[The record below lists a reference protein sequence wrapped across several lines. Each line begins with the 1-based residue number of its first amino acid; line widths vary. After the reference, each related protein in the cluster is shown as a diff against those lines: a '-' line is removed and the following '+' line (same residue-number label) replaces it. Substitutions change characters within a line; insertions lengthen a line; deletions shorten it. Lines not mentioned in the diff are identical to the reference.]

1 MEAVGLSPPFWRG
14 KRVLLTG
21 HTGFKGSWLALWL
34 KSLGADVT
42 GFALE
47 PPTEPN
53 LYTLARVADGL
64 NDRRG
69 DLRDLGALLEVMA
82 DVEPEIVL
90 HLAAQPL
97 VREGY
102 RDPLGTYSSNV
113 MGTLNLLEAIRQVGC
128 VRACVLVTTDKVYAN
143 KEWLWP
149 YRENEPLGG
158 HDPYSSSKAC
168 CELLAQ
174 SYAASFFAAGRY
186 EEHGLALAT
195 ARAGNVLGGG
205 DFAAERLIPDVF
217 KAWSAG
223 EPVTLRY
230 PQAIRPWQ
238 HALEPLAGYLQLA
251 AALYEKGP
259 EFAGAWNFGPS
270 ESDMCSV
277 GEVVNQLAQRWP
289 QAPGLRIEPSDL
301 HEAGLLRLDSSRA
314 HQLLAWQPRWSL
326 QQCLEHTVDW
336 HLAWKNGAD
345 MSDVTLAQLNLY
357 RGLSEQDPSSSA
369 LDPRLVGVSL

>member
-1 MEAVGLSPPFWRG
+1 MEAMGLSPAFWHG

-34 KSLGADVT
+34 QSLGAEVT
-42 GFALE
+42 GFALAPSTTPSLFE
-47 PPTEPN
+47 
-53 LYTLARVADGL
+53 LARVAEGL
-64 NDRRG
+64 NDQRG
-69 DLRDLGALLEVMA
+69 DLRDLGALLELIA
-82 DVEPEIVL
+82 ETQPEIVL

-113 MGTLNLLEAIRQVGC
+113 MGTLNLLEAIRQAGG

-143 KEWLWP
+143 QEWLWP
-149 YRENEPLGG
+149 YRENEALGG

-174 SYAASFFAAGRY
+174 SYAASFFAPERHA
-186 EEHGLALAT
+186 EHGLALAT

-205 DFAAERLIPDVF
+205 DFAPERLIPDVLQ
-217 KAWSAG
+217 AWLAG

-230 PQAIRPWQ
+230 PKAVRPWQ

-251 AALYEKGP
+251 AGLYEQGP
-259 EFAGAWNFGPS
+259 AFNGAWNFGPG
-270 ESDMCSV
+270 EADMCSV
-277 GEVVNQLAQRWP
+277 GEVVELLAQRWP
-289 QAPGLRIEPSDL
+289 DSPGLRVEPSDL

-314 HQLLAWQPRWSL
+314 RQHLAWQPRWSL
-326 QQCLEHTVDW
+326 RQCLEHTLDW
-336 HLAWKNGAD
+336 HLAWRAGED
-345 MSDVTLAQLNLY
+345 MRAVSLNQLNLY
-357 RGLSEQDPSSSA
+357 KERA
-369 LDPRLVGVSL
+369 

>member
-1 MEAVGLSPPFWRG
+1 METMGLSPAFWQG

-34 KSLGADVT
+34 QSLGAEVT
-42 GFALE
+42 GFALAPSTTPSLFE
-47 PPTEPN
+47 
-53 LYTLARVADGL
+53 LARVAEGL
-64 NDRRG
+64 NDKRG
-69 DLRDLGALLEVMA
+69 DLRDLGALLELIA
-82 DVEPEIVL
+82 QTQPEVVL

-113 MGTLNLLEAIRQVGC
+113 MGTLNLLEAIRQTGG

-143 KEWLWP
+143 QEWLWP
-149 YRENEPLGG
+149 YRENEALGG

-174 SYAASFFAAGRY
+174 SYAASFFAPERY
-186 EEHGLALAT
+186 AEHGLALAT

-205 DFAAERLIPDVF
+205 DFAPERLIPDVLR
-217 KAWSAG
+217 AWSAG

-230 PQAIRPWQ
+230 PQAVRPWQ

-251 AALYEKGP
+251 ACLYEQGP
-259 EFAGAWNFGPS
+259 GFNGAWNFGPG
-270 ESDMCSV
+270 EADMCSV
-277 GEVVNQLAQRWP
+277 GEVVELLAHRWP
-289 QAPGLRIEPSDL
+289 ESPGLRVEPSDL

-314 HQLLAWQPRWSL
+314 RQHLAWQPRWSL
-326 QQCLEHTVDW
+326 RQCLEHTLDW
-336 HLAWKNGAD
+336 HLAWRAGED
-345 MSDVTLAQLNLY
+345 MRAVSLDQLNIY
-357 RGLSEQDPSSSA
+357 KERA
-369 LDPRLVGVSL
+369 

>member
-1 MEAVGLSPPFWRG
+1 METMGLNPAFWQG

-34 KSLGADVT
+34 QSLGAEVT
-42 GFALE
+42 GFALAPSTTPSLFE
-47 PPTEPN
+47 
-53 LYTLARVADGL
+53 LARVAEGL
-64 NDRRG
+64 NDKRG
-69 DLRDLGALLEVMA
+69 DLRDLGALLELIA
-82 DVEPEIVL
+82 QTQPEVVL

-113 MGTLNLLEAIRQVGC
+113 MGTLNLLEAIRQTGG

-143 KEWLWP
+143 QEWLWP
-149 YRENEPLGG
+149 YRENEALGG

-174 SYAASFFAAGRY
+174 SYAASFFAPERY
-186 EEHGLALAT
+186 AEHGLALAT

-205 DFAAERLIPDVF
+205 DFAPQRLIPDVLR
-217 KAWSAG
+217 AWSAG

-230 PQAIRPWQ
+230 PQAVRPWQ

-251 AALYEKGP
+251 ACLYEQGP
-259 EFAGAWNFGPS
+259 GFNGAWNFGPG
-270 ESDMCSV
+270 EADMCSV
-277 GEVVNQLAQRWP
+277 GEVVELLAHRWP
-289 QAPGLRIEPSDL
+289 ESPGLRVEPSDL

-314 HQLLAWQPRWSL
+314 RQHLAWQPRWSL
-326 QQCLEHTVDW
+326 RQCLEHTLDW
-336 HLAWKNGAD
+336 HLAWRAGED
-345 MSDVTLAQLNLY
+345 MRAVSLDQLNIY
-357 RGLSEQDPSSSA
+357 KERA
-369 LDPRLVGVSL
+369 

>member
-1 MEAVGLSPPFWRG
+1 MEAMGLSLAFWRG

-34 KSLGADVT
+34 KSLGAQVT
-42 GFALE
+42 GFAID
-47 PPTEPN
+47 PGTEPS
-53 LYTLARVADGL
+53 LFELARVADGI
-64 NDRRG
+64 NDQRG
-69 DLRDLGALLEVMA
+69 DLRDLGALLEVLA

-143 KEWLWP
+143 QEWLWP
-149 YRENEPLGG
+149 YRENEALGG

-174 SYAASFFAAGRY
+174 SYAASFFSAERY
-186 EEHGLALAT
+186 DEHGLALAT

-205 DFAAERLIPDVF
+205 DFAPERLIPDVLR
-217 KAWSAG
+217 AWSAD

-230 PQAIRPWQ
+230 PQAVRPWQ

-259 EFAGAWNFGPS
+259 EFSGAWNFGPGD
-270 ESDMCSV
+270 SDMCSV
-277 GEVVNQLAQRWP
+277 GEVVELLAKRWP
-289 QAPGLRIEPSDL
+289 QAPGLRVEKSEL
-301 HEAGLLRLDSSRA
+301 HEAGLLRLDSSQAR
-314 HQLLAWQPRWSL
+314 QRLAWQPRWSL
-326 QQCLEHTVDW
+326 QQCLEHTLDW
-336 HLAWKNGAD
+336 HLAWKQGAD
-345 MSDVTLAQLNLY
+345 MREVTLNQLDRY
-357 RGLSEQDPSSSA
+357 RGL
-369 LDPRLVGVSL
+369 L